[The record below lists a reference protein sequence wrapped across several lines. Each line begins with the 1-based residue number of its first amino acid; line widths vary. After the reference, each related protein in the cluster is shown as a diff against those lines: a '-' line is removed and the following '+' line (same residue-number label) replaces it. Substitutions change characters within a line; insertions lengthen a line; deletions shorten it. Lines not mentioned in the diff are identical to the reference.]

1 MIGDFNIKAEN
12 HTQDNKKTISKG
24 GSHVKR
30 TIDKCKE
37 KWKRGQGEEKSIIV
51 QVTISQE

>member
-1 MIGDFNIKAEN
+1 MIGDFNIKVEN